1 MEHEFNNRISA
12 QRELLKVINRK
23 SWPAEDLFGLSA
35 KAIDRWVRAN
45 QLNPKAA
52 LVSMVVAVS
61 DQLFFLAN
69 RSQEQISE
77 QYQLVRSEIAAACH
91 NIERELSLSPE

>member
-1 MEHEFNNRISA
+1 MKHEFNNRITA

-45 QLNPKAA
+45 QLNPQAA
-52 LVSMVVAVS
+52 LVRMVVGVS
-61 DQLFFLAN
+61 NKFFFLAN
-69 RSQEQISE
+69 KSQEQISE
-77 QYQLVRSEIAAACH
+77 QYQLVRSEIVAACRD
-91 NIERELSLSPE
+91 IERELGYIP